1 MPKYSKKYILTE
13 EIMYL
18 PLSDK
23 FKVAA
28 SRMGFKTIQQ
38 IIDTPQDEVNRRNVH
53 YNNFMIDLGVVAE
66 EYGFLNAIEHA
77 TRCN

>member
-1 MPKYSKKYILTE
+1 MPKYTKKYILTE

-18 PLSDK
+18 PMSDE

-38 IIDTPQDEVNRRNVH
+38 ILDTPQQELNRRNVH
-53 YNNFMIDLGVVAE
+53 YDQFMIDLGELAE
-66 EYGFLNAIEHA
+66 EYGFLHTLES
-77 TRCN
+77 RR